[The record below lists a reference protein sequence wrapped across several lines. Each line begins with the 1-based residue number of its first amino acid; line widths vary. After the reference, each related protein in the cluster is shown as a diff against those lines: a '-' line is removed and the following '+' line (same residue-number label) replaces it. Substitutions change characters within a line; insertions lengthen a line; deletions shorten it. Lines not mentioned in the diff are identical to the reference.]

1 MTTIIIITT
10 IHDRRRCSRRH
21 DYNNS
26 SSSYN
31 NSHDGF
37 YGPGF
42 DKDGNGVEVDL
53 LEPLY
58 GIAADIQQTVLALAV
73 VITIIA

>member
-10 IHDRRRCSRRH
+10 TIHDRRRCHRRH
-21 DYNNS
+21 DYNN

-58 GIAADIQQTVLALAV
+58 GIAADVQQTVLALAV